1 VPYIRPDAPQS
12 AIPRGGSD
20 EARGGALTAARG
32 PAPGSAA
39 RRDAGGRK
47 TAPGIAKGDRT
58 RDRTTGP
65 KVLEKALRVL
75 DLFTPEAPSWT
86 VTEVARELD
95 LPTATAHR
103 ILRALEARGYL
114 MRSQAGYGLGLAAV
128 HLGQRARASIDLRW
142 QLRAVLRELAQ
153 STHETA
159 LLTVRDER
167 TQGSLCIDRIET
179 TQSLRLSIDIGR
191 VTPIHAGASAKA
203 MLAFLGDAIIGEVL
217 AQPLERLGPGT
228 ITDAQQL
235 RSELARIRRRG
246 WATSYEENNEGA
258 WGMAAPVL
266 VGDRVIASVGFAAPT
281 ARYSKATEQSMAKLV
296 LSAARDAEAA
306 LREPSA
312 APSASHG

>member
-1 VPYIRPDAPQS
+1 MKQGVTA
-12 AIPRGGSD
+12 GSSGD
-20 EARGGALTAARG
+20 RAA
-32 PAPGSAA
+32 SAA
-39 RRDAGGRK
+39 SRDAETRKSGPDITNNDGRQGR
-47 TAPGIAKGDRT
+47 TA
-58 RDRTTGP
+58 GP

-75 DLFTPEAPSWT
+75 DLFTAEAPSWT

-103 ILRALEARGYL
+103 IVRALEARGYL
-114 MRSQAGYGLGLAAV
+114 MRSHAGYGLGLAAV

-142 QLRAVLRELAQ
+142 QLRSVLRELAQ

-203 MLAFLGDAIIGEVL
+203 MLAFLDDAIIREVL

-228 ITDAQQL
+228 ITDPQQL

-258 WGMAAPVL
+258 WGMAAPVI
-266 VGDRVIASVGFAAPT
+266 VGERVIASVGFAAPT
-281 ARYSKATEQSMAKLV
+281 ARYSEATEKSLAKLV
-296 LSAARDAEAA
+296 LNAAREAEAA

-312 APSASHG
+312 PEPASHG

>member
-1 VPYIRPDAPQS
+1 M
-12 AIPRGGSD
+12 
-20 EARGGALTAARG
+20 GAE
-32 PAPGSAA
+32 S
-39 RRDAGGRK
+39 AGGLPDSTVSRG
-47 TAPGIAKGDRT
+47 AGITESDRR

-75 DLFTPEAPSWT
+75 DLFTAEAPSWT

-103 ILRALEARGYL
+103 ILRALEARDYL
-114 MRSQAGYGLGLAAV
+114 LRSQAGYGLGLAAV
-128 HLGQRARASIDLRW
+128 DLGQRARASIDMRW

-153 STHETA
+153 STRETA

-179 TQSLRLSIDIGR
+179 TRSLRLSIDIGR

-203 MLAFLGDAIIGEVL
+203 MLAFLDDAAISEVL

-228 ITDAQQL
+228 VTDPQRL
-235 RSELARIRRRG
+235 RAELAQIRRRG
-246 WATSYEENNEGA
+246 WAKSYEENNEGA

-266 VGDRVIASVGFAAPT
+266 VGERMIASLGFAAPT
-281 ARYSKATEQSMAKLV
+281 ARYSKAAEQRMAKLV
-296 LSAARDAEAA
+296 LNAAREAEAA
-306 LREPSA
+306 LRSPSA
-312 APSASHG
+312 AEPASQG